1 MKNKRIG
8 PDKIL
13 NIVSGIS
20 IALWVI
26 IAAVVILF
34 AISNPTQPGM
44 AAGRPGL
51 KGAGPWATNLIYGL
65 LVVQIF
71 LSVSGII
78 FNVTRLKRKTD
89 RIKLTP
95 VISAILGITGILLSV
110 I

>member
-1 MKNKRIG
+1 MKNKRVG
-8 PDKIL
+8 PDTIL
-13 NIVSGIS
+13 KIVSGIS

-26 IAAVVILF
+26 IAAVILLF

-51 KGAGPWATNLIYGL
+51 KGAGQWATNLIYGL
-65 LVVQIF
+65 LVIQVF
-71 LSVSGII
+71 LSISGII

-95 VISAILGITGILLSV
+95 VISAILGIACILLSM

>member
-1 MKNKRIG
+1 MKDKRIG
-8 PDKIL
+8 PDTIMKI
-13 NIVSGIS
+13 ISGIS
-20 IALWVI
+20 IVLWII
-26 IAAVVILF
+26 IAAVIILF

-51 KGAGPWATNLIYGL
+51 KGAGQWATNLIYGL
-65 LVVQIF
+65 LVIQIF
-71 LSVSGII
+71 LSISGIV

-95 VISAILGITGILLSV
+95 VISAILGITGILLSL

>member
-1 MKNKRIG
+1 MKNNRVG
-8 PDKIL
+8 PDTVL

-26 IAAVVILF
+26 IAVVVILF

-51 KGAGPWATNLIYGL
+51 KGAGQWATNLIYGL

-71 LSVSGII
+71 LGISGII

-95 VISAILGITGILLSV
+95 VISLILGITGILLSM